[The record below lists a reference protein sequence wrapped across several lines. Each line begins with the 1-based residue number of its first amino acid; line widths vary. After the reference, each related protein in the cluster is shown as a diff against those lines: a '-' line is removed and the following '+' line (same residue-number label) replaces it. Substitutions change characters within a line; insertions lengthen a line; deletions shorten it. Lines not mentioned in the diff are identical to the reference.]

1 MIQEIEKLRAELDL
15 LRLVDLEVLLQHQ
28 VEVNQVGTT
37 EASNLGIAE
46 AVSGL
51 LAGSQGRGDE
61 RCLVHPAI
69 QSLMPRVGAAIVLG
83 LRRSIEREVLRVGD
97 LIRAIAEATRSA
109 EVG

>member
-69 QSLMPRVGAAIVLG
+69 QSLMAASAGSFFDRLPAASPQDDKAGAAEG
-83 LRRSIEREVLRVGD
+83 GYVLRS
-97 LIRAIAEATRSA
+97 ENS
-109 EVG
+109 